1 MIKGVLF
8 DMDGVLVD
16 TEEYIRNAAIL
27 MFEEL
32 GLKVKAEDFFEFI
45 GAGENRFIGGVAEK
59 YNFRIEISSAKAR
72 TYEIYFK
79 LIKGNLEPL
88 PGVIS

>member
-16 TEEYIRNAAIL
+16 TEKYIRNAAIL

-32 GLKVKAEDFFEFI
+32 GLKVTAEDFF
-45 GAGENRFIGGVAEK
+45 
-59 YNFRIEISSAKAR
+59 
-72 TYEIYFK
+72 
-79 LIKGNLEPL
+79 
-88 PGVIS
+88 